1 MFVSQGIIS
10 GSDRDFLSERINETL
25 DEAYSRNLSRWVK
38 EGLAEK
44 AAQGHGIGRPPLGY
58 RNEKSSSGRGAH
70 HVIDSETQPALLAA
84 LNGYAS
90 GKHSF
95 HTLAQELNS
104 QGHCTSDGKPFT
116 ESSISTVLNNR
127 FYQGVVV
134 YHRGKSDEEIIF
146 GAHEVPEEIKELW
159 EQCQAVRRDKSAPGR
174 TSPPS
179 REQRVYP
186 LTGVMI
192 CDGCGQPFHGIG
204 SHQSGK
210 ISLRMTHSWH
220 RCDMRPQSVPAVEA
234 EQEFAERVLGC
245 ITLDEGWRSAVLSS
259 MTKEGPEPDH
269 SLDIRRIDAVLA
281 NLRKQHLWGAIDDQ
295 EFKSEYQALQRQ
307 RRSMEPR
314 PSVQS
319 TPNLDRAAELLQNLP
334 ALWQHPGVTQEQRRE
349 LAREVFDEI
358 RLRDGK
364 LVAVKPRP
372 EYAPLFAY
380 SLWSENRHVG
390 GERSS

>member
-210 ISLRMTHSWH
+210 ISLRMT
-220 RCDMRPQSVPAVEA
+220 PQ
-234 EQEFAERVLGC
+234 
-245 ITLDEGWRSAVLSS
+245 
-259 MTKEGPEPDH
+259 
-269 SLDIRRIDAVLA
+269 LA
-281 NLRKQHLWGAIDDQ
+281 
-295 EFKSEYQALQRQ
+295 
-307 RRSMEPR
+307 
-314 PSVQS
+314 
-319 TPNLDRAAELLQNLP
+319 
-334 ALWQHPGVTQEQRRE
+334 
-349 LAREVFDEI
+349 
-358 RLRDGK
+358 
-364 LVAVKPRP
+364 
-372 EYAPLFAY
+372 
-380 SLWSENRHVG
+380 
-390 GERSS
+390 